1 MDQLIENIGK
11 KIQYFRKKNDITLK
25 ELAEKI
31 HATPSLISQIEHGKA
46 NPSLATLKAIAD
58 VFNVP
63 IGLFFENEIKRTA
76 PSPVIRKNTHR
87 RLLTDGNVSYT
98 LLNPDSNEMEVI
110 LIEFPPGASTGEE
123 HYHHDG
129 YEVGYIIKGELTVTL
144 DDNDYD
150 LRQGDSISFKS
161 IRPHKIKN
169 NSPQTTL
176 ALWVNL
182 IPWIFVK

>member
-1 MDQLIENIGK
+1 MDQLIVNIGR

-63 IGLFFENEIKRTA
+63 IGLFFENEIKRTEH
-76 PSPVIRKNTHR
+76 SPVIRKNAHR
-87 RLLTDGNVSYT
+87 RMLTDGNVSYT
-98 LLNPDSNEMEVI
+98 LLNPDSSEMEVI
-110 LIEFPPGASTGEE
+110 LIEFPPNASTGEE
-123 HYHHDG
+123 YYHHDG
-129 YEVGYIIKGELTVTL
+129 YEVGYIIKGELTVVL
-144 DDNDYD
+144 DDNEYN
-150 LRQGDSISFKS
+150 LQQGDSIAFKS
-161 IRPHKIKN
+161 LRLHKIKN
-169 NSPQTTL
+169 DSSQTTI

-182 IPWIFVK
+182 VPWIFVK